1 VIADLRHRRYFV
13 AALAGTI
20 SVALIV
26 LVAASPLALR
36 ELASS
41 FDLNWS
47 SLSNIGQTYGA
58 VSALITGLAL
68 GGVAIS
74 LFYQAKDVSTT
85 RSQAV
90 RTFHHELLRMELDDE
105 DCMWA
110 SGAPWGTAVPA
121 NYRDL
126 RLHVYVHMWVSFWES
141 QFIIGEM
148 PEEAVRSSATELF
161 SGISGRDY
169 WRRAGQQRLS
179 LYKGRRLA
187 FVRIMDEEYREAIKT
202 SVVTPQKTA
211 SQHEAVEAVKPKNSK
226 SAMPFVMSA
235 AAGLIT
241 GWLARNQAVRVASAA
256 KAQLPQGYGPRP

>member
-1 VIADLRHRRYFV
+1 MIAHLRQRRYLV

-20 SVALIV
+20 SIAFIV

-47 SLSNIGQTYGA
+47 SLSNVGQTYGA

-110 SGAPWGTAVPA
+110 SGAPWGMAVPA

-148 PEEAVRSSATELF
+148 PEEAVRSSAVELF
-161 SGISGRDY
+161 SGVSGRDY

-179 LYKGRRLA
+179 LHKGRQLA
-187 FVRIMDEEYREAIKT
+187 FIRIIDEEYRAAIRT
-202 SVVTPQKTA
+202 PVVA
-211 SQHEAVEAVKPKNSK
+211 SQETTSQHDTIEAVKPNYSK
-226 SAMPFVMSA
+226 SAMPFVISA
-235 AAGLIT
+235 TAGLIT
-241 GWLARNQAVRVASAA
+241 GWLARNQAVRVSAA
-256 KAQLPQGYGPRP
+256 ARAQLSQGYGPRS

>member
-1 VIADLRHRRYFV
+1 
-13 AALAGTI
+13 
-20 SVALIV
+20 
-26 LVAASPLALR
+26 
-36 ELASS
+36 
-41 FDLNWS
+41 
-47 SLSNIGQTYGA
+47 
-58 VSALITGLAL
+58 
-68 GGVAIS
+68 
-74 LFYQAKDVSTT
+74 
-85 RSQAV
+85 
-90 RTFHHELLRMELDDE
+90 MELDDE